1 MFTAFALGVITAFVS
16 SAIFSTVLMMLV
28 KFE

>member
-1 MFTAFALGVITAFVS
+1 MVIAFVLGVITAFVS
-16 SAIFSTVLMMLV
+16 SAIFSTILMMIV